1 MGTTAEKLAYLAD
14 TKNAIHDA
22 IIAKGVE
29 VPEGTTFREY
39 ADKIA
44 TIPSGNR
51 KVTVHFEPAITGAFG
66 IYGFSINNYLM
77 EIPPMATTFEIKLLE
92 GRNMS
97 IHPFNVVCCC
107 NMDEVAINRV
117 TDKNGQDL
125 WLYTDL
131 NFSWFEVPDGTDE
144 IYLYNY

>member
-1 MGTTAEKLAYLAD
+1 MSIQSEIDRLKNVKTAI
-14 TKNAIHDA
+14 KNAIV
-22 IIAKGVE
+22 AKGVE

-51 KVTVHFEPAITGAFG
+51 KVTVHFEPTIAGAMG
-66 IYGFSINNYLM
+66 VYGFSINNYLM
-77 EIPPMATTFEIKLLE
+77 EIPPMATTFEIELLE

-107 NMDEVAINRV
+107 NVDEFAINRV
-117 TDKNGQDL
+117 TDKNGQEL
-125 WLYTDL
+125 WVSTDL
-131 NFSWFEVPDGTDE
+131 NFSYFEVPEETDE
-144 IYLYNY
+144 IYLYNH

>member
-1 MGTTAEKLAYLAD
+1 MSTAQKLNYLKETKTAI
-14 TKNAIHDA
+14 KNAIV
-22 IIAKGVE
+22 AKGVE

-51 KVTVHFEPAITGAFG
+51 KVTVHFEPAIAGAMG
-66 IYGFSINNYLM
+66 VYGFSINNYLM
-77 EIPPMATTFEIKLLE
+77 DIPPMATTFEIKLLE

-125 WLYTDL
+125 WLHTDL

-144 IYLYNY
+144 IYLYNS

>member
-1 MGTTAEKLAYLAD
+1 MSIQSEIERLQGVKTAIK
-14 TKNAIHDA
+14 DA
-22 IIAKGVE
+22 IVSKGVE

-51 KVTVHFEPAITGAFG
+51 KVTVHFEPAIAGAVG

-77 EIPPMATTFEIKLLE
+77 EIPPMATTFEIELLE

-107 NMDEVAINRV
+107 NMDELAINRV

-125 WLYTDL
+125 WVHTDQ